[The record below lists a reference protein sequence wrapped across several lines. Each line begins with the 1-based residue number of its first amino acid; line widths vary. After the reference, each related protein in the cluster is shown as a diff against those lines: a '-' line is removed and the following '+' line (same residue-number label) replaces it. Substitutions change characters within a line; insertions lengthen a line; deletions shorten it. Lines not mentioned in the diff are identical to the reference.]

1 MKKAKGKKTC
11 VVKREITFKNY
22 VDALFNDE
30 VIIRSQQRFRS
41 DHHKVCTEEVNKI
54 ALSSNDDKRIPTP
67 DKITT
72 YPYGMK
78 LVDNISENE
87 MLRKGSELLRIE
99 AQKLREESRKCRE
112 ETDQITAISR
122 KLREESRRRRNEALQ
137 FRNTA
142 QPFSIENYQGKTSND
157 LPLKFNCDNDLDDL
171 SDVDIDIDEI
181 AEIKGSIDID
191 EEIIKIKDN
200 IDIIKTDEE
209 IIEIKDNIGILTLM
223 KKSWRSRVMKS

>member
-157 LPLKFNCDNDLDDL
+157 LPLKFHCDNDLDDL

-181 AEIKGSIDID
+181 TEIKGSIDID

-200 IDIIKTDEE
+200 IDNTNTDEE
-209 IIEIKDNIGILTLM
+209 IIKIKDNIDNTDID
-223 KKSWRSRVMKS
+223 K